1 MIFELLGRDS
11 PDMRDRRLFPGLR
24 TDSRKRADQCSFAGP
39 VRNALLSFALCFPAG
54 WQGNSAQLPPTL
66 QLQVVPSPKIS
77 YRRVNKRFSRPIT
90 ITVLDERDRPV
101 PGADVTVVLPAKG
114 AGASQ
119 NGQTRLDVQTNSDG
133 IAQLNGLRA
142 NGTPGPYEI
151 MVNASFSGK
160 SVNASLS
167 QENLKPRFV
176 LRKSTFVLVGAAVA
190 AAVLIPVLLRSPPQ
204 ATISTV
210 TPTGPV
216 GKP

>member
-1 MIFELLGRDS
+1 VIGACFQVYARIRESGPINAPS
-11 PDMRDRRLFPGLR
+11 PVLYATRSYHLPSAF
-24 TDSRKRADQCSFAGP
+24 Q
-39 VRNALLSFALCFPAG
+39 PAG
-54 WQGNSAQLPPTL
+54 KATRPSF
-66 QLQVVPSPKIS
+66 LQVVPSPKIS